1 MVSDGRLAEY
11 ADASVQLLL
20 PSYRL
25 RFVRPAS
32 AVRLVYGSAA
42 IDVPRYDLALLAPR
56 VLGAAVAEV
65 SMSAEAETQAAAAPQ
80 LISPRMFWLVLVVA
94 VLVLLGVLV
103 ALLRK
108 TT

>member
-1 MVSDGRLAEY
+1 
-11 ADASVQLLL
+11 VQLLL

-32 AVRLVYGSAA
+32 EARLVYGSAA
-42 IDVPRYDLALLAPR
+42 IDMPRYDLALLAPS

-65 SMSAEAETQAAAAPQ
+65 SMSAEAETKAAAEER
-80 LISPRMFWLVLVVA
+80 LLSPRMFWLVLATAVVA
-94 VLVLLGVLV
+94 LLGVLA

-108 TT
+108 TP